1 MKATTTAPIHRSFFD
16 QYAWMQKPLLWLGL
30 LAQFVSFLTEFAPI
44 KFAVHDSMKF
54 FIGENIAN
62 VVSFAAAL
70 IGAFII
76 EGMVR
81 YGFTMTTRG
90 VLHKHY
96 KGLPIKDEQAEN
108 PDSEAEALAGKMARF
123 LFYLFCVIAA
133 AGVTLS
139 VVASYS
145 GSIMAGEKFI
155 TLPEPDSIDNSAD
168 SAAIIAALTAFRADS
183 AAIIEAGTSTER
195 ALKRQAAATESPA
208 IAANFRAQAAQAKAD
223 AQNAVVVR
231 SQAYRAET
239 KEAADRITKRIAD
252 RDEAHAA
259 AIAATKAEG
268 ARQGKGLAWLTI
280 FFQVLSVFSL
290 VFLESLKKG
299 AGQKD
304 VLSISAYAFHGGL
317 FSEAKEALAER
328 FNQVAR
334 EKIARF
340 RAKTK
345 DPVIFTPGSIL
356 DATGIAAG
364 AKIVKAL
371 PSQEP
376 KEQTYSIAAKADE
389 HEQVSQDEPRR
400 QIGFFAP
407 GMRPEGY
414 AKGTPGELSIS
425 GMQELKKKPPQAPGF
440 YVLYEHG
447 VQHAPDLQPEV
458 YGTYPERSP
467 NYGQLKRYNGKTCL
481 NCGVGFV
488 AITPWQKH
496 CNADCQKTFNNKTR
510 VLRARNTSP
519 KARKK

>member
-16 QYAWMQKPLLWLGL
+16 QYAWMKTPLFWLGL
-30 LAQFVSFLTEFAPI
+30 LAQTVSFLTEFAPI

-54 FIGENIAN
+54 FIGESIAN
-62 VVSFAAAL
+62 AVSFTAAL
-70 IGAFII
+70 MGAFII

-81 YGFTMTTRG
+81 YGFTMVTRG

-108 PDSEAEALAGKMARF
+108 PDPEAEALAGKMARF
-123 LFYLFCVIAA
+123 LFYLFCIIAG
-133 AGVTLS
+133 AGVGLS

-155 TLPEPDSIDNSAD
+155 TLPEPDSIDNRAD

-183 AAIIEAGTSTER
+183 AAIMEAGTSTER

-208 IAANFRAQAAQAKAD
+208 IAASFRAQAAQAKAD
-223 AQNAVVVR
+223 AQNAVVTR
-231 SQAYRAET
+231 SQAFRAET
-239 KEAADRITKRIAD
+239 KEAADRITKRISD
-252 RDEAHAA
+252 RDQAHAA
-259 AIAATKAEG
+259 AVAATKAEG

-280 FFQVLSVFSL
+280 FFQILSVFSL

-299 AGQKD
+299 SGQKD
-304 VLSISAYAFHGGL
+304 VLNISAYAFHGGL

-334 EKIARF
+334 EKIANF
-340 RAKTK
+340 RAETK
-345 DPVIFTPGSIL
+345 NPVIFTPGDIV

-376 KEQTYSIAAKADE
+376 KENTYSIAAKADE
-389 HEQVSQDEPRR
+389 HEQVSQEEPRR
-400 QIGFFAP
+400 QIGFFAN

-414 AKGTPGELSIS
+414 AKGTPGNLDASSMKEV
-425 GMQELKKKPPQAPGF
+425 KTKPDQKPGF

-447 VQHAPDLQPEV
+447 VKHVPDLPSDV
-458 YGTYPERSP
+458 YGSYPEESP
-467 NYGQLKRYNGKTCL
+467 NFGQLKRYQGKTCK
-481 NCGVGFV
+481 NCGVAFEPKPV
-488 AITPWQKH
+488 WRLH
-496 CNADCQKTFNNKTR
+496 CTDVCRTEFNNRTR
-510 VLRARNTSP
+510 GLRAR
-519 KARKK
+519 K